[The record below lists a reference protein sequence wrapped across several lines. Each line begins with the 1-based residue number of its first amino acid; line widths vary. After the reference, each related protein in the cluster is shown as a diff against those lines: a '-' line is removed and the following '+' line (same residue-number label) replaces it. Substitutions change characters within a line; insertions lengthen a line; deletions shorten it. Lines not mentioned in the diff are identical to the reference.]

1 MRNLLDTQRRRS
13 RGGNGPVAGPNPLS
27 VAKPGAVP
35 VAVLI
40 AKPEVSLLSH
50 SLLHVISR
58 QKAIFTVGC
67 IFLRNIA
74 Q

>member
-13 RGGNGPVAGPNPLS
+13 RGGNGPVAGPNPLP
-27 VAKPGAVP
+27 VAMPGAVP
-35 VAVLI
+35 VVVPV
-40 AKPEVSLLSH
+40 AKPEASLLSH

-58 QKAIFTVGC
+58 QKDIFPVDC
-67 IFLRNIA
+67 NFLRNIA